1 MYKKILVPLDGSP
14 TAARGFEE
22 AVGLARVTGASLQL
36 LHVVDT
42 YPFALEMATASTWQ
56 QIVDGMKEAGQ
67 AVLDRARQTAQ
78 DHGVAAAAKLIEGP
92 SGRVADTVLDEAREA
107 GCDLIV
113 MGTHGRR
120 GFSHVMMGSDA
131 ERVVRESPLPV
142 LLVRHPEAPSR

>member
-22 AVGLARVTGASLQL
+22 AVGLARVTGASLRL

-67 AVLDRARQTAQ
+67 AVLDRARQTAI
-78 DHGVAAAAKLIEGP
+78 DHGVAADVKLVEGP
-92 SGRVADTVLDEAREA
+92 TGRVADAVLDEARES